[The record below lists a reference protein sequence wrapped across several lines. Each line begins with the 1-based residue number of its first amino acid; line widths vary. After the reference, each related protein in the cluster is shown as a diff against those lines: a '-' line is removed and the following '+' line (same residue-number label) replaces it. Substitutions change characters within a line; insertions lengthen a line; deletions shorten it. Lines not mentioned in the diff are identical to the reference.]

1 MGPLPVNFEA
11 KLKEPKAINGGYPYS
26 IKAEDLM
33 KNFVDAK
40 LEVDDSIHSSGLQ
53 LEEYTAYGDNGHPGR
68 AIRIDPDSVLAVSS
82 NHMWK
87 VSQNG
92 QDGSFAPIFS
102 CLGGIV
108 TIQGT
113 RVVVSDVAV
122 VPLGNDILTTTTA
135 SNGFIAL
142 KITREEASRVY
153 DSDHPP
159 VVEFYTTLPSSTA
172 EEEFIVLAEV
182 TVSGDV
188 TLPSSFTQCRN
199 DEICSYELLIVA
211 NGEFAL
217 LPVQANSR
225 NSYAPPLP

>member
-40 LEVDDSIHSSGLQ
+40 LEVDDSVHSSGLQ
-53 LEEYTAYGDNGHPGR
+53 LEEYTTYGDNGHKGR

-82 NHMWK
+82 DHMWK

-92 QDGSFAPIFS
+92 VDGSFGPIFS
-102 CLGGIV
+102 CLGGV
-108 TIQGT
+108 AVIQGT
-113 RVVVSDVAV
+113 RVNVSDVAV
-122 VPLGNDILTTTTA
+122 VPLGGATTTTA
-135 SNGFIAL
+135 SDGFITL
-142 KITREEASRVY
+142 KITREAASRVY
-153 DSDHPP
+153 DPAYPP
-159 VVEFYTTLPSSTA
+159 VIEFHTTLPSSTK
-172 EEEFIVLAEV
+172 EEEFVVLAEV

-188 TLPSSFTQCRN
+188 TLPSSFTQCRR
-199 DEICSYELLIVA
+199 DEICSYELLGTA

-225 NSYAPPLP
+225 NSYDPPLP